1 MSVEVREVRG
11 KKELRQFVK
20 FNIDL
25 YKENPYHVPGLI
37 DEELV
42 TLDKKKN
49 PAFEVCDAVYF
60 LAYKDGK
67 IAGRIAGMVN
77 RRSNE
82 TWQQK
87 YARFGF
93 VDFIDDEEVTDALF
107 GAVEQWARSQGMEAI
122 QGPMGFTDLDH
133 EGMLID
139 GFDQLG
145 TMATIYNYP
154 YYPKH
159 MERLG
164 YEKDQDWHEFK
175 IYIPDGIP
183 EKHQRIG
190 EIVKKKYGLKTMKFT
205 RTKDIMPYAQKVFE
219 TLNAS
224 YAPLYGFAQLTQ
236 KQIDYYIHMYIPM
249 LRLDLVT
256 LIVREEDD
264 AVVGFGISLPSL
276 SKALQKARGR
286 MLPFG
291 WFYLL
296 KALKTKPKVIDLY
309 LTGVLPEYQNK
320 GVNALLFNDLI
331 PVYKRIGTVYAESNP
346 ELESNSAV
354 QAQWDYFKR
363 EHHKTRRAF
372 IKRLSD

>member
-1 MSVEVREVRG
+1 MSVIIREVSG
-11 KKELRQFVK
+11 KKELKKFVK
-20 FNIDL
+20 FHIDL
-25 YKENPYHVPGLI
+25 YKDNPYHVPGLI
-37 DEELV
+37 QEEMM
-42 TLDKKKN
+42 TLDKTKN
-49 PAFEVCDAVYF
+49 PAFEVCDATYF
-60 LAYKDGK
+60 LAYREGK
-67 IAGRIAGMVN
+67 VVGRIAGMIN

-82 TWQQK
+82 TWNQK

-93 VDFIDDEEVTDALF
+93 VDFVDDAEVVDALF
-107 GAVEQWARSQGMEAI
+107 EAVEAWARRQGMESL
-122 QGPMGFTDLDH
+122 QGPMGFTDMDH

-145 TMATIYNYP
+145 TMATIYNYS

-164 YEKDQDWHEFK
+164 YAKDQDWHEFK

-183 EKHQRIG
+183 EKHLRIG

-219 TLNAS
+219 TLNAA

-236 KQIDYYIHMYIPM
+236 KQIDYYINMYIPM

-276 SKALQKARGR
+276 SKALQKAKGR
-286 MLPFG
+286 LFPFG
-291 WFYLL
+291 WIHLL

-331 PVYKRIGTVYAESNP
+331 PVYRSVGAEYAESNP

-363 EHHKTRRAF
+363 EHHKTRRAY
-372 IKRLSD
+372 IKHL